1 MEEVEEIPVSATEDK
16 ERGLASESIPHR
28 CRCRLM
34 ICFTMIPSTKLLMT
48 ILAPE
53 KAF

>member
-1 MEEVEEIPVSATEDK
+1 VSATEDK
-16 ERGLASESIPHR
+16 ERGLASESIPR
-28 CRCRLM
+28 QCRCRLM
-34 ICFTMIPSTKLLMT
+34 ICLTMMPSSKLLMT